1 MWHEDTITVQEEK
14 VRYDKKLYDVI
25 NAMNEAK
32 SFDDIFNLYNEIL
45 ELVDAERMSMYV
57 LEYEE
62 KELYTRVPARID
74 VVGEIRLPLNEK
86 SIAGYVALTHKS
98 VNLVNA
104 YNQAEVASI
113 SPSLVFDGSWDKK
126 TGFRTRQ
133 LLTVP
138 ILHGESLV
146 GVFQLLNKKH
156 GNRFTEED
164 EENANLIVKPL
175 GIAFLNHI
183 LLSQKQ
189 RTKFGYLLAQNKITQ
204 EELNAAITEARKCKI
219 DTESLLIDRYKISKA
234 DLGAS
239 LSAFYNCP
247 FIEFDPAR
255 ILPSDLI
262 KTLKLDYLHKN
273 FWIPIQHEGDTVVV
287 LMDDPHALH
296 KCDIVKGLLPHL
308 KVQYAVGIR
317 ADILRYIA
325 SSTPETQTADPIG
338 DIIGV
343 LKTEEVEEKEDDA
356 TTRVNEND
364 GTVTRLPNRII
375 IDAYKKRASDIH
387 IEPYGARA
395 DTVIRFRIDGSCV
408 EYQKIPS
415 MYRRPLIGR
424 LKIMAK
430 LDIAERRL
438 PQDGKIRFRLQDREI
453 ELRVSI
459 MPTAGRDEDMVLR
472 VLASNEPVPIQ
483 QLGLDERNLKEL
495 KNIVQRP
502 YGLILCVGPTGS
514 GKTTTLHSMLGYINK
529 PDKKIWTAEDPV
541 EITQQG
547 LRQVQVQ
554 PKIGLT
560 FAMALRGFL
569 RLDPDVIIVGE
580 MRDQETAAISVEASI
595 TGHLVFSTLHTN
607 SAVETVIRLLD
618 MDLDPFTFADAMLGI
633 LAQRLVKKICQ
644 ECKEPYHPPRDQ
656 YDELAR
662 NYGEEGFEKLGVPY
676 NEAFVLYRGKGCAV
690 CNNTG
695 YRGRIGIHELLLTSD
710 RIKRLIQS
718 KGRSAELLIQGKEEG
733 LTTLVQ
739 DGTLKI
745 LNGITDIKQVQAVAI
760 R

>member
-1 MWHEDTITVQEEK
+1 M
-14 VRYDKKLYDVI
+14 
-25 NAMNEAK
+25 
-32 SFDDIFNLYNEIL
+32 
-45 ELVDAERMSMYV
+45 
-57 LEYEE
+57 
-62 KELYTRVPARID
+62 
-74 VVGEIRLPLNEK
+74 
-86 SIAGYVALTHKS
+86 
-98 VNLVNA
+98 
-104 YNQAEVASI
+104 
-113 SPSLVFDGSWDKK
+113 
-126 TGFRTRQ
+126 
-133 LLTVP
+133 
-138 ILHGESLV
+138 
-146 GVFQLLNKKH
+146 
-156 GNRFTEED
+156 
-164 EENANLIVKPL
+164 
-175 GIAFLNHI
+175 
-183 LLSQKQ
+183 
-189 RTKFGYLLAQNKITQ
+189 
-204 EELNAAITEARKCKI
+204 
-219 DTESLLIDRYKISKA
+219 
-234 DLGAS
+234 
-239 LSAFYNCP
+239 
-247 FIEFDPAR
+247 
-255 ILPSDLI
+255 
-262 KTLKLDYLHKN
+262 
-273 FWIPIQHEGDTVVV
+273 
-287 LMDDPHALH
+287 
-296 KCDIVKGLLPHL
+296 
-308 KVQYAVGIR
+308 
-317 ADILRYIA
+317 
-325 SSTPETQTADPIG
+325 
-338 DIIGV
+338 
-343 LKTEEVEEKEDDA
+343 
-356 TTRVNEND
+356 
-364 GTVTRLPNRII
+364 
-375 IDAYKKRASDIH
+375 
-387 IEPYGARA
+387 
-395 DTVIRFRIDGSCV
+395 

-569 RLDPDVIIVGE
+569 RLDPDVIMVGE

-633 LAQRLVKKICQ
+633 LAQRLVKRICQ
-644 ECKEPYHPPRDQ
+644 ECKEPYHPSRDQ

-676 NEAFVLYRGKGCAV
+676 NEAFVLYGGKGCSV

-695 YRGRIGIHELLLTSD
+695 YRGRMGIHELLLASD
-710 RIKRLIQS
+710 SIKKLIQA
-718 KGRSAELLIQGKEEG
+718 KARPAELLIQAKEEG

-739 DGTLKI
+739 DGIIKVLEG
-745 LNGITDIKQVQAVAI
+745 LTDFKQVQAVAI

>member
-1 MWHEDTITVQEEK
+1 MWHEDTLTVLQEK
-14 VRYDKKLYDVI
+14 HRYDKKLYDVI

-32 SFDDIFNLYNEIL
+32 SFDGIFNLYNEIL

-57 LEYEE
+57 LDYDK

-74 VVGEIRLPLNEK
+74 VVGEIRLPLNEN

-104 YNQAEVASI
+104 YNQAEVARI

-138 ILHGESLV
+138 ILHGESVV

-156 GNRFTEED
+156 GKRFTEED

-204 EELNAAITEARKCKI
+204 EELNAAITEARKSKI
-219 DTESLLIDRYKISKA
+219 DTESILMDRYKIAKA

-255 ILPSDLI
+255 ILPCDLI

-287 LMDDPHALH
+287 LMDDPYALH

-325 SSTPETQTADPIG
+325 SSAPETQTADPIG

-364 GTVTRLPNRII
+364 STVTRLANQII
-375 IDAYKKRASDIH
+375 IDAYKQRASDIH
-387 IEPYGARA
+387 IEPYGVRA

-541 EITQQG
+541 EITQRG

-560 FAMALRGFL
+560 FAAALRGFL
-569 RLDPDVIIVGE
+569 RLDPDVIMVGE

-595 TGHLVFSTLHTN
+595 TGHLVLSTLHTN
-607 SAVETVIRLLD
+607 SSVETVIRLLD

-644 ECKEPYHPPRDQ
+644 ECKEPYHPSRDQ

-676 NEAFVLYRGKGCAV
+676 NEAFVLYGGKGCSV

-695 YRGRIGIHELLLTSD
+695 YRGRMGIHELLLASD
-710 RIKRLIQS
+710 SIKKLIQA
-718 KGRSAELLIQGKEEG
+718 KARPAELLIQAKEEG

-739 DGTLKI
+739 DGIIKVLEG
-745 LNGITDIKQVQAVAI
+745 LTDFKQVQAVAI